1 MPFKRDLII
10 ATYDAATNQKM
21 LVQIPE
27 ATWRK
32 AGKVTPQMAA
42 QLDEV
47 LNQGAVLAAVPEL
60 EEIGAACYLV
70 NLASINV
77 NPFGPS
83 TGGTT
88 KPAPGKPA
96 AAKPPAKPSKSGK

>member
-10 ATYDAATNQKM
+10 ATFNPATNEKV

-27 ATWRK
+27 AQWQK
-32 AGKVTPQMAA
+32 GKKVSAQMAA
-42 QLDEV
+42 ELDAV
-47 LNQGAVLAAVPEL
+47 LNQGAVLAAVPEI

-77 NPFGPS
+77 NPFGGAS
-83 TGGTT
+83 SAAK
-88 KPAPGKPA
+88 KPAK
-96 AAKPPAKPSKSGK
+96 KSKK

>member
-10 ATYDAATNQKM
+10 ATFDPASNQKV

-47 LNQGAVLAAVPEL
+47 LGNPAYRRRVQVLQRDFLEADDAGRGAETIERLLHIHGRNTDTARKRA
-60 EEIGAACYLV
+60 
-70 NLASINV
+70 
-77 NPFGPS
+77 
-83 TGGTT
+83 GT
-88 KPAPGKPA
+88 
-96 AAKPPAKPSKSGK
+96 

>member
-10 ATYDAATNQKM
+10 ATFDPATNKKV

-32 AGKVTPQMAA
+32 AGQGQRRRWRPSSTS
-42 QLDEV
+42 V

-77 NPFGPS
+77 NPFGPVS
-83 TGGTT
+83 GEAQTGRGSRRGQ
-88 KPAPGKPA
+88 ASREA
-96 AAKPPAKPSKSGK
+96 DQIR

>member
-10 ATYDAATNQKM
+10 ATYDPASNQKV

-60 EEIGAACYLV
+60 EEIGAACYLI

-77 NPFGPS
+77 NPFGQS
-83 TGGTT
+83 S
-88 KPAPGKPA
+88 PAPAAKPA
-96 AAKPPAKPSKSGK
+96 AAKPAPKATKPGK

>member
-10 ATYDAATNQKM
+10 ATFDSATNKKV

-27 ATWRK
+27 NTWRK
-32 AGKVTPQMAA
+32 AAKVSAQMAA
-42 QLDEV
+42 ELDDV

-77 NPFGPS
+77 NPFGQ
-83 TGGTT
+83 T
-88 KPAPGKPA
+88 AAKPA
-96 AAKPPAKPSKSGK
+96 AGKTTRKKSGK

>member
-10 ATYDAATNQKM
+10 ATFDSATNKKV

-27 ATWRK
+27 DTWRK
-32 AGKVTPQMAA
+32 AGKVSPQMAA
-42 QLDEV
+42 ELDSV

-77 NPFGPS
+77 NPFGQTAAK
-83 TGGTT
+83 TG
-88 KPAPGKPA
+88 A
-96 AAKPPAKPSKSGK
+96 AAKSGAPPTSKKSRK

>member
-10 ATYDAATNQKM
+10 ATFDPASNQKV

-32 AGKVTPQMAA
+32 ASKVTPQMAA
-42 QLDEV
+42 ELDEV

-60 EEIGAACYLV
+60 EEIGAACYLI

-77 NPFGPS
+77 NPFAS
-83 TGGTT
+83 
-88 KPAPGKPA
+88 AA
-96 AAKPPAKPSKSGK
+96 AAKPAAGKAAAKAPSKATKPGK

>member
-10 ATYDAATNQKM
+10 ATFDSAANKKV

-32 AGKVTPQMAA
+32 ASKVSAQMAA
-42 QLDEV
+42 ELDTV

-77 NPFGPS
+77 NPFS
-83 TGGTT
+83 QS
-88 KPAPGKPA
+88 AAKPA
-96 AAKPPAKPSKSGK
+96 AKAGAKAKTKRK

>member
-10 ATYDAATNQKM
+10 ATFDPASNQKV

-77 NPFGPS
+77 NPFGKA
-83 TGGTT
+83 TA
-88 KPAPGKPA
+88 APKA
-96 AAKPPAKPSKSGK
+96 AAKPAAKATKPGK